1 MKRIWCILFAVFL
14 MGSEDRI
21 EENNLKTKPLSKEQR
36 ELLEESGKQSDSMK
50 PKQENIKGSTQL
62 KKNKKISKSNNAIEL
77 GEENPYEGY
86 VASEKKKNKDQ
97 IKLVKNEDWIYGTA
111 VITTTFLDG
120 AIKRSY
126 GILLQDGLYLTS
138 ANMVY
143 NKSIYPRTSYAMM
156 QDDSTP
162 PFICIAKLSIKALD
176 LQRGLA
182 VLETSEYTDAYCNV
196 REKSF
201 YHDRIYAKNWIDVF
215 DSREIDEKYGV
226 LYSATISPINSF
238 QTKTTPL
245 KGKIEDLAK
254 ETVSSFEGY
263 KYPYGK
269 GYYTRDGRLVGVVGA
284 NIDDE
289 PYIVKTKEIAS
300 FLCEL
305 KDKKILENHFLQVLC
320 PQKELGEK
328 AED

>member
-1 MKRIWCILFAVFL
+1 MKKLWCVLFAVFL
-14 MGSEDRI
+14 MGSEDRVD
-21 EENNLKTKPLSKEQR
+21 EDNFKSKPLSKEQQ

-50 PKQENIKGSTQL
+50 PKQANIKGSTQL
-62 KKNKKISKSNNAIEL
+62 KKSQRNSKSTNKIE
-77 GEENPYEGY
+77 GKNPYDGY
-86 VASEKKKNKDQ
+86 EFSKNKENTKQ
-97 IKLVKNEDWIYGTA
+97 VNLVKNNDWIYGTA

-126 GILLQDGLYLTS
+126 GILLRDGLYLTS

-143 NKSIYPRTSYAMM
+143 NKNIYPRTSYAMM

-162 PFICIAKLSIKALD
+162 PFICIAKLSVKALD

-215 DSREIDEKYGV
+215 DPRGIEENYGV

-238 QTKTTPL
+238 QTKVTPL

-254 ETVSSFEGY
+254 ETSSSFEGY

-269 GYYTRDGRLVGVVGA
+269 GYYTQDGRLVGVVGA

-289 PYIVKTKEIAS
+289 PRIVKTKEIAN

-305 KDKKILENHFLQVLC
+305 KDKKILENRFLQILC
-320 PQKELGEK
+320 PQKEQGEK